1 MQNWHL
7 CKSVAVRR
15 CIATSLRIHYSLF
28 PQMSFLENIY
38 HRFESKST
46 AFLANKY
53 WQWRVVAVAVVAM
66 LLSFFNNLSP
76 LKDFK
81 SYYEEVIVKK
91 CEYFLYNV
99 TKDRSQNLTEHRVYE
114 EPASNNRVFRLT
126 LPVIIR
132 VFHIRH
138 VSIFIYGLQLLLGIL
153 LYFLLTRFLFQI
165 LHDKLATMLAVIALA
180 CIYFG
185 TSFFI
190 ENGGYGDFYT
200 FFFLFLSIYFRN
212 PLLVFL
218 ALFTATWCDER
229 AVVAGSLV
237 FAYWWIAEKIKEDKP
252 ISFVP
257 NRQMLAIIAAEIA
270 YISLRYYLMTYQGM
284 EGTYKKG
291 EFTEQLFASLPS
303 FGFKFTWILEG
314 FWLVMLLAFLILYL
328 KKDYFKLLIVFGGTI
343 AMIISGFTTYD
354 STRSGS
360 FVFPMIFLGLITV
373 KTKLTEN
380 EMRIFLLLV
389 ALLCFLHP
397 LANKTH
403 GVGYFLM

>member
-1 MQNWHL
+1 
-7 CKSVAVRR
+7 
-15 CIATSLRIHYSLF
+15 
-28 PQMSFLENIY
+28 MSFLENIY
-38 HRFESKST
+38 SRFEVKST
-46 AFLANKY
+46 AFLASKN
-53 WQWRVVAVAVVAM
+53 WQRRVVAVAVVAM
-66 LLSFFNNLSP
+66 FLSFFNNISP
-76 LKDFK
+76 LKDFIP
-81 SYYEEVIVKK
+81 YYKAVFVEKK
-91 CEYFLYNV
+91 EHFLYQV
-99 TKDRSQNLTEHRVYE
+99 TKDRSQNLTEHRVYV

-126 LPVIIR
+126 LPVIVKI
-132 VFHIRH
+132 FHVRH
-138 VSIFIYGLQLLLGIL
+138 VSIFVYGLQLLLGIL
-153 LYFLLTRFLFQI
+153 LYLLLTRFLFNI
-165 LHDKLATMLAVIALA
+165 LNDKLSTMLAVIAFA

-185 TSFFI
+185 SSFFI
-190 ENGGYGDFYT
+190 ENSGYGDFYT

-212 PLLVFL
+212 PILIFL
-218 ALFTATWCDER
+218 AMFTATWCDER
-229 AVVAGSLV
+229 ALVAGSLI
-237 FAYWWIAEKIKEDKP
+237 FTYWWIAEKIKEDKL

-291 EFTEQLFASLPS
+291 EFTEQLFASLSS
-303 FGFKFTWILEG
+303 FGFKFIWILEG

-360 FVFPMIFLGLITV
+360 FVFPMIFLGLIAV
-373 KTKLTEN
+373 KTKLTEK
-380 EMRIFLLLV
+380 EMRIFMFVV

>member
-1 MQNWHL
+1 
-7 CKSVAVRR
+7 
-15 CIATSLRIHYSLF
+15 
-28 PQMSFLENIY
+28 MSFLENIY
-38 HRFESKST
+38 SRFEVKST
-46 AFLANKY
+46 AFLASKN
-53 WQWRVVAVAVVAM
+53 WQRRVVAVAVVAM
-66 LLSFFNNLSP
+66 FLSFFNNISP
-76 LKDFK
+76 LKDFIP
-81 SYYEEVIVKK
+81 YYKAVFVEKK
-91 CEYFLYNV
+91 EHFLYQV
-99 TKDRSQNLTEHRVYE
+99 TKDRSQNLTEHRVYV

-126 LPVIIR
+126 LPVIVKI
-132 VFHIRH
+132 FHVRH
-138 VSIFIYGLQLLLGIL
+138 VSIFVYGLQLLLGIL
-153 LYFLLTRFLFQI
+153 LYLLLTRFLFNI
-165 LHDKLATMLAVIALA
+165 LNDKLSTMLAVIAFA

-185 TSFFI
+185 SSFFI
-190 ENGGYGDFYT
+190 ENSGYGDFYT

-212 PLLVFL
+212 PILIFL
-218 ALFTATWCDER
+218 AMFTATWCDER
-229 AVVAGSLV
+229 ALVAGSLI
-237 FAYWWIAEKIKEDKP
+237 FTYWWIAEKIKEDKL

-291 EFTEQLFASLPS
+291 EFTEQLFASLSS
-303 FGFKFTWILEG
+303 FGFKFIWILEG
-314 FWLVMLLAFLILYL
+314 FWLVMLLAFLILYI

-360 FVFPMIFLGLITV
+360 FVFPMIFLGLIAV
-373 KTKLTEN
+373 KTKLTEK
-380 EMRIFLLLV
+380 EMRIFMFVV